1 MATRFE
7 ADKSPMGFLSLPGL
21 RPQKS
26 VESLSIADLQSGAT
40 TPIMSR
46 PPSLY
51 SESSSDH
58 AEDEDELDGI
68 VRSKELPAPTPK
80 TQTSSTAKLPAL
92 IARATVN
99 REREPKSSSEVNAI
113 DVTGHFKTE
122 SEMSHGSTLS
132 TNSAKTIIP
141 NSAAEPQVENTEDL
155 ETPPASAYGTISS
168 IASRGSQFLSPI
180 NSFFGLG
187 SKGSIIPVIQ
197 TEDEP
202 HVKVKITIKSIET
215 EVIIYFAEEFEDLR
229 RRCSISPDEFIESL
243 AHCENFDAKG
253 GQSKALFLNT
263 LDQKYVLKNLPYKRF
278 GSSDLA
284 AFQSVA
290 KDYFDHF
297 KKEKRRPSVLGKI
310 YGLFSIRCKEGPHKR
325 NLDVLVL
332 ERLAVNANK
341 VCLIHFLQ
349 TFADPREQRF
359 DLKGISTREAKE
371 DGCSNETFFD
381 ANWTTNFRR
390 QSLIPL
396 HAKATLKEA
405 LINDLEYLQQA
416 NIME

>member
-1 MATRFE
+1 MATRFQ
-7 ADKSPMGFLSLPGL
+7 ADKSPIGFLSLPGL

-26 VESLSIADLQSGAT
+26 AESLSIADLQSGAT
-40 TPIMSR
+40 TPIGSR

-51 SESSSDH
+51 SNSSSSDH
-58 AEDEDELDGI
+58 AEDEDEIDGI

-80 TQTSSTAKLPAL
+80 TQISSTAKLPAL

-122 SEMSHGSTLS
+122 SEISNGSTLS

-141 NSAAEPQVENTEDL
+141 NTAAEPEIENTEDL
-155 ETPPASAYGTISS
+155 QTPPASAYGTISS

-187 SKGSIIPVIQ
+187 SKGSILPAIH

-202 HVKVKITIKSIET
+202 HVKVKIIIKSVET
-215 EVIIYFAEEFEDLR
+215 EVIVYFAEEFEDLR
-229 RRCSISPDEFIESL
+229 RRCSIPHSEFIESL
-243 AHCENFDAKG
+243 AQCQDFDAKG
-253 GQSKALFLNT
+253 GKSESTFLNT

-325 NLDVLVL
+325 NIDVLVL

-341 VCLIHFLQ
+341 VRLIHFLQ
-349 TFADPREQRF
+349 TLVDPKESS
-359 DLKGISTREAKE
+359 DST
-371 DGCSNETFFD
+371 
-381 ANWTTNFRR
+381 
-390 QSLIPL
+390 
-396 HAKATLKEA
+396 
-405 LINDLEYLQQA
+405 
-416 NIME
+416 